1 MTIETIIRTI
11 SLILAP
17 TVMITSCMLFLNG
30 LFARYEHITARMR
43 AMHRERL
50 DLFQALSPVGSS
62 ALQRKIV
69 LGGQRIV
76 EIEQQLPK
84 MLRRHKLVRNAVVVI
99 GTAIVIFVLSMFIIA
114 LATLTNSSLT
124 AEIALLAFLTG
135 TGALLVGVLFTTWEL
150 SQSHL
155 EVVYEIEHGLSL
167 KREELMQE
175 EAADAA
181 GPEKNG

>member
-1 MTIETIIRTI
+1 MTIDTIIRTI

-50 DLFQALSPVGSS
+50 DLFQTVGLVDSS
-62 ALQRKIV
+62 AAQKRIA
-69 LGGQRIV
+69 LGVQRIL

-84 MLRRHKLVRNAVVVI
+84 MLRRHKLVRNAVVAI
-99 GTAIVIFVLSMFIIA
+99 GIAIVIFVLSMFVIA
-114 LATLTNSSLT
+114 LATLTNSSFT

-135 TGALLVGVLFTTWEL
+135 TGSLLIGVLFTTREL

-155 EVVYEIEHGLSL
+155 EVVYEIQHGLTL
-167 KREELMQE
+167 KDEKLIGEQT
-175 EAADAA
+175 ADST
-181 GPEKNG
+181 GSDRR

>member
-1 MTIETIIRTI
+1 MTIETIIRII

-30 LFARYEHITARMR
+30 LIARYEHITARMR
-43 AMHRERL
+43 AMHRERF
-50 DLFQALSPVGSS
+50 DLFQTLGPVGSS
-62 ALQRKIV
+62 TVQRKNV
-69 LGGQRIV
+69 LGVQRIV

-84 MLRRHKLVRNAVVVI
+84 MLRRHKLVRNAVVAI
-99 GTAIVIFVLSMFIIA
+99 GIAIVIFVLSMFIIA
-114 LATLTNSSLT
+114 LATLTNSSLN

-135 TGALLVGVLFTTWEL
+135 TGSLLVGVLFTTWEL

-167 KREELMQE
+167 KREELMHE
-175 EAADAA
+175 ESA
-181 GPEKNG
+181 ER

>member
-50 DLFQALSPVGSS
+50 DLFQTLGPVGSS
-62 ALQRKIV
+62 TVQRKSV
-69 LGGQRIV
+69 FGVQRIV

-84 MLRRHKLVRNAVVVI
+84 MLRRHKLVRNAVVAI
-99 GTAIVIFVLSMFIIA
+99 GIAIVIFVLSMFIIA

-135 TGALLVGVLFTTWEL
+135 TASLLVGVLFTTWEL

-155 EVVYEIEHGLSL
+155 EVVYEIQHGLSL
-167 KREELMQE
+167 KREEAGE
-175 EAADAA
+175 EVSY
-181 GPEKNG
+181 EQR

>member
-1 MTIETIIRTI
+1 MTIDTIIRTI

-43 AMHRERL
+43 AMHRERF
-50 DLFQALSPVGSS
+50 DLFQTAGPADSS
-62 ALQRKIV
+62 AARRRIA
-69 LGGQRIV
+69 LGVQRIL

-84 MLRRHKLVRNAVVVI
+84 MLRRHKLVRNAVVAI
-99 GTAIVIFVLSMFIIA
+99 GIAIVIFVLSMFIIA

-124 AEIALLAFLTG
+124 AQIALLAFLTG
-135 TGALLVGVLFTTWEL
+135 TGLLLVGVLFTTREL

-155 EVVYEIEHGLSL
+155 EVVYEIQHGLSL
-167 KREELMQE
+167 KNEELISEQT
-175 EAADAA
+175 ADSA
-181 GPEKNG
+181 GPDRR

>member
-30 LFARYEHITARMR
+30 LIARYEHITARMR

-50 DLFQALSPVGSS
+50 ELLQAAGPDGSS
-62 ALQRKIV
+62 AAGRKLV
-69 LGGQRIV
+69 LSIQRIV
-76 EIEQQLPK
+76 EIERQLPE
-84 MLRRHKLVRNAVVVI
+84 MLRRHKLVRNAVVAI
-99 GTAIVIFVLSMFIIA
+99 GIAIVIFVLSMFIIA
-114 LATLTNSSLT
+114 LAALTNSSLT

-135 TGALLVGVLFTTWEL
+135 TGALLVGVLFTTREL

-155 EVVYEIEHGLSL
+155 EVVYEIQHGLSL
-167 KREELMQE
+167 KKEELIQGE
-175 EAADAA
+175 
-181 GPEKNG
+181 

>member
-1 MTIETIIRTI
+1 MTIETIIRII

-50 DLFQALSPVGSS
+50 DLFQTLGPVGS
-62 ALQRKIV
+62 AAQRKNV
-69 LGGQRIV
+69 LGVQRIV

-99 GTAIVIFVLSMFIIA
+99 GIAIVIFVLSMFIIA
-114 LATLTNSSLT
+114 LATLTNSSLN

-135 TGALLVGVLFTTWEL
+135 TGLLLVGVLFTTWEL

-155 EVVYEIEHGLSL
+155 EVVYEIQHGLSL
-167 KREELMQE
+167 KREELMHE
-175 EAADAA
+175 EAA
-181 GPEKNG
+181 ER